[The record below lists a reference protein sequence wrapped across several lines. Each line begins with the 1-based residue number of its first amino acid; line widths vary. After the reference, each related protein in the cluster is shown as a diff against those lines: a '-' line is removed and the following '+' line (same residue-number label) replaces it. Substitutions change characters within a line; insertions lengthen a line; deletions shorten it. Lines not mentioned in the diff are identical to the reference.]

1 MQYHGCI
8 VLFKGVSEIGQRKHT
23 KTQKTHTH
31 MRLKSKYSN
40 SNSPQKNISWCC
52 IWKMVNLKDTV
63 DGSEI
68 LHQLSLVVY
77 PMIYKVLAPSQVV
90 NAGFLPSTVLD
101 EVSSLGRLLATSSVE
116 HVLPGETWEVFEL
129 EQKIGN
135 APRQAW
141 KAKTIESE
149 REMWVYKL

>member
-1 MQYHGCI
+1 
-8 VLFKGVSEIGQRKHT
+8 
-23 KTQKTHTH
+23 
-31 MRLKSKYSN
+31 
-40 SNSPQKNISWCC
+40 
-52 IWKMVNLKDTV
+52 MVNLKDTV

-90 NAGFLPSTVLD
+90 NAGFLPSTVVD

-116 HVLPGETWEVFEL
+116 HVLPGETWEAFEL

-141 KAKTIESE
+141 KAKTIERE
-149 REMWVYKL
+149 REV